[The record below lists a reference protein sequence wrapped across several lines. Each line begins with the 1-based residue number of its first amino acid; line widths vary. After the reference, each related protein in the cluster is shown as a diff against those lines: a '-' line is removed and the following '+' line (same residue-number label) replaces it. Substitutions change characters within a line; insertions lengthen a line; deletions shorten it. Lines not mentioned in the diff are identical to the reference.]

1 MALYYL
7 RKIMVLC
14 LYNIILFQ
22 QRKLSS
28 IFSPLSSVW
37 LHHHQQFPADGEKWQ
52 KVEGEWML
60 GGGVG
65 LEGGD
70 FLFTFRF
77 LV

>member
-7 RKIMVLC
+7 WKIMVLC

-37 LHHHQQFPADGEKWQ
+37 LHHHQQFPADGEKWRR
-52 KVEGEWML
+52 VRADWML
-60 GGGVG
+60 GGGGGVRG
-65 LEGGD
+65 EGVS
-70 FLFTFRF
+70 FHI
-77 LV
+77 